1 MCRAMAF
8 YRTSPFP
15 TPQPQ
20 SLPSP
25 SIVGRRLHKFRLR
38 LTTASVCGTIDC
50 SLRLPTLIPD
60 TAPSSRCRA
69 RCLNLRSQTISAFP
83 FRCLFPTPPASLRRR
98 AHSITIRSATSACF
112 SDSSMP
118 VCYFP
123 NSEAHGRHIHDTFL
137 PPIEE
142 KPTAFQLTATFHLT
156 SATPHSTP
164 CRAGR
169 IIRSVRVGILP
180 PSIAPPTT
188 PLRFNPRSHEWRGQ
202 FVG

>member
-1 MCRAMAF
+1 MCRAIAF
-8 YRTSPFP
+8 YRTSTFS

-20 SLPSP
+20 SLSSP

-98 AHSITIRSATSACF
+98 THSITIRSATSACF

-123 NSEAHGRHIHDTFL
+123 NSEAHGRHTHDTLLFL
-137 PPIEE
+137 RRLRKRQADYPPIEE
-142 KPTAFQLTATFHLT
+142 QPTAFQLTATFHLT
-156 SATPHSTP
+156 SATPH
-164 CRAGR
+164 
-169 IIRSVRVGILP
+169 
-180 PSIAPPTT
+180 
-188 PLRFNPRSHEWRGQ
+188 
-202 FVG
+202 

>member
-1 MCRAMAF
+1 MRPSLDLHLIL
-8 YRTSPFP
+8 TP
-15 TPQPQ
+15 T
-20 SLPSP
+20 L
-25 SIVGRRLHKFRLR
+25 RRLRSGVRRYGSALW
-38 LTTASVCGTIDC
+38 LQTSNTSN
-50 SLRLPTLIPD
+50 PTLIPD

-83 FRCLFPTPPASLRRR
+83 FRCFFPTPPASLRRR

-123 NSEAHGRHIHDTFL
+123 NSEAHGRHTHDTFL
-137 PPIEE
+137 PPIEVQ
-142 KPTAFQLTATFHLT
+142 PTAFQLTATFHLT

-164 CRAGR
+164 CRAKR

>member
-1 MCRAMAF
+1 MAF
-8 YRTSPFP
+8 YRTSTFS

-83 FRCLFPTPPASLRRR
+83 FRCLFPTPPASLRCRPASVPLSTR
-98 AHSITIRSATSACF
+98 NHILLFRVVNAGALRVALHSPLSHT
-112 SDSSMP
+112 DSH
-118 VCYFP
+118 V
-123 NSEAHGRHIHDTFL
+123 
-137 PPIEE
+137 PPTHKGSSRLHP
-142 KPTAFQLTATFHLT
+142 KPTALT
-156 SATPHSTP
+156 P
-164 CRAGR
+164 
-169 IIRSVRVGILP
+169 P
-180 PSIAPPTT
+180 PSPDGRCDAALT
-188 PLRFNPRSHEWRGQ
+188 PLRQTDNRLCQLRAFHGTEGSANSQTASG
-202 FVG
+202 F

>member
-1 MCRAMAF
+1 MAF
-8 YRTSPFP
+8 YRTSPFS

-38 LTTASVCGTIDC
+38 LTTASVCGTIDS
-50 SLRLPTLIPD
+50 SLRLPTLNHD

-69 RCLNLRSQTISAFP
+69 RCLNLLSQTISAFP
-83 FRCLFPTPPASLRRR
+83 VRCLFPTPPASLRRR

-123 NSEAHGRHIHDTFL
+123 NSEAHGRHTHDTFL

-142 KPTAFQLTATFHLT
+142 QPTAFQLTPTFHLT
-156 SATPHSTP
+156 SRRHIKRPF
-164 CRAGR
+164 GQ
-169 IIRSVRVGILP
+169 
-180 PSIAPPTT
+180 
-188 PLRFNPRSHEWRGQ
+188 RG
-202 FVG
+202 

>member
-1 MCRAMAF
+1 MAF
-8 YRTSPFP
+8 YRTSTFS

-98 AHSITIRSATSACF
+98 AQLHFNPVRNLRLLFFLRKLRKRFAIT
-112 SDSSMP
+112 DSSMP

-123 NSEAHGRHIHDTFL
+123 NSEAHGRHTHDTLLFL
-137 PPIEE
+137 
-142 KPTAFQLTATFHLT
+142 
-156 SATPHSTP
+156 
-164 CRAGR
+164 RR
-169 IIRSVRVGILP
+169 
-180 PSIAPPTT
+180 
-188 PLRFNPRSHEWRGQ
+188 LRKR
-202 FVG
+202 

>member
-1 MCRAMAF
+1 MLPTVANAYSRHRSFVTVSGVVLTCAHKL
-8 YRTSPFP
+8 SPHFHSVAYSRHLR
-15 TPQPQ
+15 QAYG
-20 SLPSP
+20 
-25 SIVGRRLHKFRLR
+25 VGRN
-38 LTTASVCGTIDC
+38 S
-50 SLRLPTLIPD
+50 
-60 TAPSSRCRA
+60 
-69 RCLNLRSQTISAFP
+69 IS
-83 FRCLFPTPPASLRRR
+83 
-98 AHSITIRSATSACF
+98 IRSATSACF
-112 SDSSMP
+112 SDSSMS

-164 CRAGR
+164 CRAER

>member
-1 MCRAMAF
+1 MAF
-8 YRTSPFP
+8 YRTSPFS

-112 SDSSMP
+112 SDSSMS

-123 NSEAHGRHIHDTFL
+123 NSEAHGRHIHDTFR

-164 CRAGR
+164 CRAER
-169 IIRSVRVGILP
+169 IVRSGRVGILP
-180 PSIAPPTT
+180 PSIAPPPT

>member
-8 YRTSPFP
+8 YRTSTFS

-98 AHSITIRSATSACF
+98 VHSITIRSATSACF

-123 NSEAHGRHIHDTFL
+123 NSEAHGRHTHDTLLFL
-137 PPIEE
+137 RRLRKRQADYPPIEE
-142 KPTAFQLTATFHLT
+142 QPTAFQLTATFHLT
-156 SATPHSTP
+156 SATQH
-164 CRAGR
+164 
-169 IIRSVRVGILP
+169 
-180 PSIAPPTT
+180 
-188 PLRFNPRSHEWRGQ
+188 
-202 FVG
+202 